1 MSSAARSRGRIVDR
15 RRLPASSSR
24 KGSAWSVTRSPATRC
39 TPRVRNTGG
48 SNRYASPN
56 AGFRA
61 PDSVMPP
68 TAHPR
73 APHAI
78 MTWRATTTAQPSRCR
93 RSPYAA
99 TAMATMT
106 GARSR
111 PPASCATTFT
121 MRDADR
127 SAKAVRTP
135 QRLESEAPLH
145 ASAHPLVPLP
155 GVVALR
161 AARDCAGADAGKR
174 CLHGGPGSRRH
185 PTAPPPGRGTAHG
198 GRTPGLQPRA
208 HARAAGRTFASSLG
222 RAGSMAPGRTVGA
235 AGHLR
240 QSLCGRQS
248 AEGRPAYIRRGWVHE
263 PVRDL
268 EYLAGTEIDPLVVA
282 AAVRDRAGR
291 HSYAHTR

>member
-111 PPASCATTFT
+111 PAASCATTFT
-121 MRDADR
+121 MRDAER
-127 SAKAVRTP
+127 SAKAVRTLK
-135 QRLESEAPLH
+135 RLESEAPLY
-145 ASAHPLVPLP
+145 ASAHRLVPLP

-161 AARDCAGADAGKR
+161 ASRACAGADAGKR
-174 CLHGGPGSRRH
+174 SLHGGPASRGH
-185 PTAPPPGRGTAHG
+185 PSHGYSARPPPGRGAAHG
-198 GRTPGLQPRA
+198 GRTRGLQPRA
-208 HARAAGRTFASSLG
+208 HARAAGRTLAYSLG
-222 RAGSMAPGRTVGA
+222 RAGSMASGRTAGA
-235 AGHLR
+235 AGRLR
-240 QSLCGRQS
+240 QSLCGQQS
-248 AEGRPAYIRRGWVHE
+248 AEGRPAHIRRGWVHE
-263 PVRDL
+263 PIRDL
-268 EYLAGTEIDPLVVA
+268 EYLAGTEIDPL
-282 AAVRDRAGR
+282 D
-291 HSYAHTR
+291 